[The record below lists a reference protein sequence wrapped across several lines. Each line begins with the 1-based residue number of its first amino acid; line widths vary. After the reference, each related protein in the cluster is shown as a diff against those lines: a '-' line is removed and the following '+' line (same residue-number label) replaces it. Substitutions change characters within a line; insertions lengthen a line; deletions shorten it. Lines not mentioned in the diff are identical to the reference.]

1 MKENTIPE
9 ELVPFIEG
17 PIIIG
22 AGPSGLAIAA
32 SLTVLSVPYIIL
44 ERSTGIADLWT
55 NRTYDRLS
63 LHLPKQFCELPH
75 LPFPPNFPI
84 YPSKS
89 QFIQYLETY
98 TLHFSITPHFSQN
111 VIETRYDT
119 SSSVWRVKTKDCN
132 GNMMVYVSKWIVV
145 ATGENAEPVVPMVK
159 GRERFKGDV
168 LHSSEYRNGERF
180 KGKEVLVIG
189 CGNSG
194 MEICLDLFDHG
205 AHPFLSVRSGVHILP
220 RDIFG
225 VSTFDLAVK
234 LLGGL
239 PVKLV
244 DQFLVLASK
253 MILGDTEKYGLRRP
267 KVGPLEIKSITGK
280 SPVLDVGAL
289 SLIKS
294 GKIKVVPEVESLTTN
309 GGRFIDGNEMTFDS
323 IVFATG
329 YRSNVPLWL
338 KNCDF
343 FTGDGKPKNAFPNG
357 WKGENGL
364 YTVGFTGKGLYGAS
378 SDALKVAQDIAQIW
392 SKTPNK
398 S

>member
-1 MKENTIPE
+1 MS
-9 ELVPFIEG
+9 FIEG

-32 SLTVLSVPYIIL
+32 SLTGLSVPYIIL
-44 ERSTGIADLWT
+44 ERSTGIADLWR
-55 NRTYDRLS
+55 NHTYDRLS

-89 QFIQYLETY
+89 QFLQYLETY
-98 TLHFSITPHFSQN
+98 TSHFSITPQFSKN
-111 VIETRYDT
+111 VIEARFDS
-119 SSSVWRVKTKDCN
+119 SSSVWRVKAKNSN
-132 GNMMVYVSKWIVV
+132 GGVVVYVSKWIVV
-145 ATGENAEPVVPMVK
+145 ATGENAEPVIPIVK

-168 LHSSEYRNGERF
+168 LHSGEYRNGDRY
-180 KGKEVLVIG
+180 KGKKVLVIG

-205 AHPFLSVRSGVHILP
+205 ALP
-220 RDIFG
+220 LLDMFG

-234 LLGGL
+234 LLKGL

-253 MILGDTEKYGLRRP
+253 MILGDAEKYGLRRP
-267 KVGPLEIKSITGK
+267 KVGPLEIKNITGK

-294 GKIKVVPEVESLTTN
+294 GKIKVVPEVETFTTN
-309 GGRFIDGNEMTFDS
+309 GGRFIDGNEITFDS
-323 IVFATG
+323 ILFATG

-343 FTGDGKPKNAFPNG
+343 FTGDGKPKNAFPYG

-398 S
+398 

>member
-1 MKENTIPE
+1 MSF
-9 ELVPFIEG
+9 VEG

-32 SLTVLSVPYIIL
+32 SLTGLSVPYIIL
-44 ERSTGIADLWT
+44 ERSTGIADLWR

-75 LPFPPNFPI
+75 LPFPPTFPI

-89 QFIQYLETY
+89 QFLQYLETY
-98 TLHFSITPHFSQN
+98 TSHFSITPHFSKN
-111 VIETRYDT
+111 VIEARYDS
-119 SSSVWRVKTKDCN
+119 SSSVWRVKAKNSN
-132 GNMMVYVSKWIVV
+132 GGVVVYVSKWIVV
-145 ATGENAEPVVPMVK
+145 ATGENAEPVVPIVK

-168 LHSSEYRNGERF
+168 LHSGEYRNGDRY
-180 KGKEVLVIG
+180 KGKKVLVIG

-205 AHPFLSVRSGVHILP
+205 ALPLLSVRSGIHILP
-220 RDIFG
+220 RDMFG

-234 LLGGL
+234 LLKGL

-267 KVGPLEIKSITGK
+267 KVGPLERKNITGK

-294 GKIKVVPEVESLTTN
+294 GKIKVVPEVETFTTN
-309 GGRFIDGNEMTFDS
+309 GVRFIDGNEITFDS
-323 IVFATG
+323 ILFATG

-343 FTGDGKPKNAFPNG
+343 FTGDGKPKDAFPNG

-378 SDALKVAQDIAQIW
+378 SDALKVAQDIAQI
-392 SKTPNK
+392 
-398 S
+398 